1 MFSISISPFLCA
13 SVVRFSLPVPTSPQ
27 SLQLSYRMI
36 RDGWRFSC
44 SATFDEMFW
53 QQSFQTPATKKKRW
67 GKKAS
72 IRTNWMIRVFVFLCF
87 MCSESFHCW
96 HRKVS
101 RIVLSLRRNVWPLTV
116 VCLTDAFSYS
126 QRSSTVDTDILG
138 IFNLKTLSK
147 SWYAPC
153 FQFFFKNFRRN
164 VLPSLC

>member
-13 SVVRFSLPVPTSPQ
+13 SMRFPYLCQLLLSLCNYRIEWFAMGEDFLA
-27 SLQLSYRMI
+27 LQLSMKCF
-36 RDGWRFSC
+36 GNNRFRHL
-44 SATFDEMFW
+44 
-53 QQSFQTPATKKKRW
+53 QQKKKRW
-67 GKKAS
+67 EKKAS